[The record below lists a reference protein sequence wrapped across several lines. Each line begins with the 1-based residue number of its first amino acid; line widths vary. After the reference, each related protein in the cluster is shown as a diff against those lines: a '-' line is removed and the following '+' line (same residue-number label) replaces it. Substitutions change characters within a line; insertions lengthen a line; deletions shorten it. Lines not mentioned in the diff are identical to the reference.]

1 MDCLRG
7 EKKVILLTGKG
18 EETRQKRGTL
28 YIDCPSDVDY
38 TLKFLE
44 EYDKAALPVV

>member
-1 MDCLRG
+1 MGQDS
-7 EKKVILLTGKG
+7 VILVTGKG

-38 TLKFLE
+38 TKQYLE
-44 EYDKAALPVV
+44 QYDKKQEAKV